1 LAGNSKAAANAQFKK
16 LQRVQ
21 GAGQAGPQY
30 ETDARA
36 LREKTARLR
45 SLRLA
50 RETAELETAVKPKTE
65 KTKPAP

>member
-16 LQRVQ
+16 LQRLQ
-21 GAGQAGPQY
+21 AAGQASPQY

-50 RETAELETAVKPKTE
+50 SETAELETGVKPTTE
-65 KTKPAP
+65 KAKRAL